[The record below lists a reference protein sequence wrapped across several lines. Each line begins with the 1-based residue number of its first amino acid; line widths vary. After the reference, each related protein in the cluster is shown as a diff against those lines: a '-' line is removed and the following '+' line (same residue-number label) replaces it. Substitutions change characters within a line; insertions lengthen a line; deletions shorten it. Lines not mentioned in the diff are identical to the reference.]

1 MITIIWSIIADGSMG
16 SSKQPLHSAFFIVSK
31 SFAIAYDVT
40 AIMGT
45 AT

>member
-1 MITIIWSIIADGSMG
+1 
-16 SSKQPLHSAFFIVSK
+16 LHSAFFIVSK